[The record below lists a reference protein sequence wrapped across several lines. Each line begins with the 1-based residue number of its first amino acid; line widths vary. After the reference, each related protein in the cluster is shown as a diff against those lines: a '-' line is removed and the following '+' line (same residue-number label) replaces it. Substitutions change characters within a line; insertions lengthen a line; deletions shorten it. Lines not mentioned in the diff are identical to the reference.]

1 MEEFNNIEKVKAL
14 FASVNGLGNEN
25 LFFVACQD
33 KEKVSGA
40 AAGMEYPYDGLL
52 INMTENGLGFFYLKQ
67 AGIVL
72 TQNLAKMTLDKDSYT
87 FISNDEIK
95 NVTVKK
101 FALLNSKVK
110 RISIDTADKSYKLFA
125 KIEEKDIPYQTDNFT
140 KFIEKYSK

>member
-1 MEEFNNIEKVKAL
+1 MDKLKKL
-14 FASVNGLGNEN
+14 FEDVNGNGSEN
-25 LFFVACQD
+25 SYFVAYKDMQ
-33 KEKVSGA
+33 KSSGMVS
-40 AAGMEYPYDGLL
+40 GMEYPYDGLL